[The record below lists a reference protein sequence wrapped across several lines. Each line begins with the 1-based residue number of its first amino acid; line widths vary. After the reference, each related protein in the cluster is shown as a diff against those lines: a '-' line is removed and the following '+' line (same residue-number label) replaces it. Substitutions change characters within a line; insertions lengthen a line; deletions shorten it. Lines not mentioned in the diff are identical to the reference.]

1 MDTLRGHGDWVSGI
15 RFSPSDGRLLASAS
29 LDGTVRIWDLRT
41 SKTIHV
47 LDVGTYACDVA
58 FSLDGRT
65 LAVGIFD
72 GTTQLWNVPTG
83 NQLLA
88 LKGHQS
94 IVYSVAFSPDG
105 NTLATGSHDRSILL
119 WSLND
124 KIPFGAKRLATP
136 FR

>member
-1 MDTLRGHGDWVSGI
+1 MRI
-15 RFSPSDGRLLASAS
+15 RFSPDGRLLASAS
-29 LDGTVRIWDLRT
+29 LDGTVHIWDL
-41 SKTIHV
+41 KTFQQIH
-47 LDVGTYACDVA
+47 LLNVGTWAFDVE
-58 FSLDGRT
+58 FSRDGRT

-94 IVYSVAFSPDG
+94 IVFSVAFSPDG
-105 NTLATGSHDRSILL
+105 NTLATGSNDTCIVL

-124 KIPFGAKRLATP
+124 KIPSGAERVATP